1 MQFLYDMAAQVSEQ
15 FKDTA
20 EAVWDAM
27 GPSHRGSGKLREAQ
41 RTAGKYA
48 LTASLGMMLNF
59 PDNAELFRDT
69 FNLTGPGPTGADEF
83 LSDTDLSAMG
93 RVVGRTSAISS
104 ANNMQALMA
113 QGYAD
118 VGATSTLE
126 DIQKMLPML
135 VMVSDVKG
143 ARK

>member
-20 EAVWDAM
+20 DAVWDAV
-27 GPSHRGSGKLREAQ
+27 GPSHRGSGKLKEAQ

-48 LTASLGMMLNF
+48 LVASLGMMLNF
-59 PDNAELFRDT
+59 PDNADLFRDT
-69 FNLTGPGPTGADEF
+69 FNLTGPGPTGADGF
-83 LSDTDLSAMG
+83 LEDESLASMG
-93 RVVGRTSAISS
+93 RVIGRTAAISS
-104 ANNMQALMA
+104 ANNAQALMA

-126 DIQKMLPML
+126 DIEKMLPML

-143 ARK
+143 GR